1 MQNQEQSTLV
11 QTDYGLPDEVADR
24 VAMLEAELKAT
35 RRKLEALEARSFPF
49 EATIRQIP
57 FGVMLFD
64 RDRRL
69 HLVNDRFG
77 EFCGRA
83 AERIHSREDL
93 EEIALFKELGLI
105 RPLRRLLEECEP
117 FVVDQA
123 PGVAFAGETRYLRF
137 EGQVLYDLGGE
148 VEGFTV
154 VAEDI
159 AELGDSR
166 GRLKSSLGHLR
177 RVMLGAVEAM
187 STMVER
193 RDPFVAGHQKRVAEL
208 SLAIG
213 RELGM
218 DVFQLEGLRIMA
230 LLHDIGKVAVP
241 AEILC
246 KPARLSPAETGVVRT
261 GPAIAGR
268 ILARVDFPW
277 PVAKAIQQHQERI
290 DGSGYP
296 KGLAGDEILLEARI
310 LAVADTVEAM
320 LTYRPYRPAH
330 ELDVVME
337 EIESGRGRVYDGQV
351 VDACVA
357 LFREKGFEFKS
368 S

>member
-1 MQNQEQSTLV
+1 MQNSEQSSLV
-11 QTDYGLPDEVADR
+11 QTDLGFKAEESER
-24 VAMLEAELKAT
+24 IAMLEAELAAT
-35 RRKLEALEARSFPF
+35 RKKLEALEARSFPF

-57 FGVMLFD
+57 FGVVLFD
-64 RDRRL
+64 RERRL

-83 AERIHSREDL
+83 AERIGSHKDL
-93 EEIALFKELGLI
+93 EEIALFKELGLM
-105 RPLRRLLEECEP
+105 RPLRRLLEEREP
-117 FVVDQA
+117 FVLDQS
-123 PGVAFAGETRYLRF
+123 PGVAFAGGTRYLRF
-137 EGQVLYDLGGE
+137 EGQVLYDLQGE
-148 VEGFTV
+148 VEGYSV

-159 AELGDSR
+159 AELGDAT

-268 ILARVDFPW
+268 ILGRVDFPW
-277 PVAKAIQQHQERI
+277 PVAKAIGQHQERM

-296 KGLAGDEILLEARI
+296 NGLEGDEILIEARV

-330 ELDVVME
+330 DLDVVMA
-337 EIESGRGRVYDGQV
+337 EIESGRGRVYDAQV
-351 VDACVA
+351 VDACMK
-357 LFREKGFEFKS
+357 LFREQGFDFKAS
-368 S
+368 